1 MERINLAGALVSIDA
16 MGCNPN
22 IAQSLL
28 DAKADYLLAVK
39 DNQPTLH
46 AEIKS
51 YFDNPPSDKI
61 EQSQTVEKGH
71 GRLEIRTHTVSH
83 EVDWMTPERSY
94 PGAFRFPKLTTIA
107 MVESRIERG
116 DKIETERRSY
126 ISSRVLQADTFADAV
141 RSHWAIESVPQLH
154 TKKEVHHE
162 LTDCVEAA

>member
-1 MERINLAGALVSIDA
+1 
-16 MGCNPN
+16 
-22 IAQSLL
+22 
-28 DAKADYLLAVK
+28 
-39 DNQPTLH
+39 
-46 AEIKS
+46 
-51 YFDNPPSDKI
+51 
-61 EQSQTVEKGH
+61 
-71 GRLEIRTHTVSH
+71 
-83 EVDWMTPERSY
+83 MTPERSY